1 MVNYQT
7 LTQPKNQKNIDK
19 RSLCYFLHFQSPQV
33 LIEHLHNG
41 DIIKPGSIKIPHVTT
56 AELKGAIF
64 NGIPLPY
71 RTCGAMS
78 FRKPANIV
86 HLTKSPVWDLKIWV
100 SLPFTIVFTLNDLPF
115 FPFSGVK
122 TGSQPFSCQKG
133 QWKGNCIQHDWSF
146 KKFQSVESA
155 GGDKSLCRRIPGSLD
170 STLLSIPFSNVGA
183 RFSPIPAIIVRAT
196 LSGEVDWRVSLCPD
210 PMVILA
216 ALAP

>member
-1 MVNYQT
+1 ME
-7 LTQPKNQKNIDK
+7 I
-19 RSLCYFLHFQSPQV
+19 SLNH
-33 LIEHLHNG
+33 
-41 DIIKPGSIKIPHVTT
+41 IKPGSIKIPHVTT

-78 FRKPANIV
+78 FRKPANII
-86 HLTKSPVWDLKIWV
+86 HLTKSPVWNLKFWV

-133 QWKGNCIQHDWSF
+133 QWKG
-146 KKFQSVESA
+146 
-155 GGDKSLCRRIPGSLD
+155 KSLCRRIPGSLH
-170 STLLSIPFSNVGA
+170 STLLPIPFSNVGA

-216 ALAP
+216 ALAPWICILIFGWILKKCHLKSFSL